1 MKARHSTLTCTACW
15 LALSAA
21 LTGCNTSNTQELERY
36 VASVRERQPTKIAPL
51 PEFKPYETFL
61 YQAGD
66 LRNPFDPGAQGRSDQ
81 ALAGM
86 TSNSAIRPDVNR
98 PHEPLEDFSLDTLR
112 MVGTLSQKSQ
122 SWGLVLANDG
132 TIHRVQPGNYLGMS
146 HGKIKRITEYEIDV
160 LEIVPDGLGGWMERP
175 ASLALSE

>member
-1 MKARHSTLTCTACW
+1 MNARHIAHARTAYW
-15 LALSAA
+15 LALGLSLSA
-21 LTGCNTSNTQELERY
+21 CSSSNTADLQRFTEE
-36 VASVRERQPTKIAPL
+36 VRSRQPSKIEPL

-66 LRNPFDPGAQGRSDQ
+66 LRSPIAAGESGQTEQ
-81 ALAGM
+81 ALAGTAS
-86 TSNSAIRPDVNR
+86 TSNLRPDANR
-98 PHEPLEDFSLDTLR
+98 PREPLEEFPLDTLR
-112 MVGTLSQKSQ
+112 MVGTLSQKGQ

-132 TIHRVQPGNYLGMS
+132 TIHRVQPGNYVGQN
-146 HGKIKRITEYEIDV
+146 HGKIKEITEFEIGV